1 MNHGRTTWVFGE
13 KCGITPGL
21 YKMPDEPVGPKIL
34 IPGFESAVAVRGAF
48 GWFSAGWI
56 QRLAPGLA
64 VYLARESVAPIDF
77 TVSPQFFAA
86 ERAVVESS
94 ITSNAEAATQRIA
107 HLFADGRIQ
116 ATALGAHALDCMAWM
131 IATSQLKL
139 RIAVPTRESNYHPK
153 IWLFDDGYHQ
163 VLARGSGNA
172 TGRGVGAGVEQ
183 LDATRDHRAHHLGIG
198 GHGARHRPSGP
209 VLRQTFPALG
219 EEPLTQLVE
228 RDPAD
233 LMAAAELRHV
243 LDLASQRRCG
253 TTQCVWRFR

>member
-1 MNHGRTTWVFGE
+1 MFGE

-172 TGRGVGAGVEQ
+172 
-183 LDATRDHRAHHLGIG
+183 II
-198 GHGARHRPSGP
+198 
-209 VLRQTFPALG
+209 
-219 EEPLTQLVE
+219 
-228 RDPAD
+228 
-233 LMAAAELRHV
+233 AAAAVPAGGAAAVPAASAAAAAALLIPGLRLPRILFTQRV
-243 LDLASQRRCG
+243 TISRQMVRAAPSSRLCTQWQMLPLLALHSGLLLMVVRLRL
-253 TTQCVWRFR
+253 WFL